1 MKYFDFA
8 AAGPMSEMAL
18 KVYMDAARSFP
29 GNPGSLH
36 DAGTGAADL
45 LLMCREQL
53 AGLFHTAPENI
64 VFTSGGTEGNV
75 LGLSALLSSAPPGR
89 RQILSGRTEHASVV
103 NELNRLEALGWS
115 VEYLDHVESGQV
127 NLNDLE
133 RRVSANTALVVL
145 QHVNSEIG
153 FLQDLKAVSSIVR
166 PAGAL
171 LHCDAVQSFG
181 KIPTAQLAG
190 FCDSISLSAHKVY
203 GPKGTGAVIFPAAR
217 RLKPPSPGVSHEMG
231 FRAGT
236 QDVPSIA
243 AFVTAAAWLCGQIG
257 TEYEKTK
264 RLRSLFITRLKEQGV
279 PFRVLE
285 SSASQ
290 LPHILALYVPG
301 VQGQLMMLE
310 LNRLGFAVSTGS
322 ACSIGQ
328 QKPSNAV
335 LAMGFGEETAKG
347 LVRISFGV
355 QTDAGETEELA
366 GAFAAA
372 AALALC

>member
-1 MKYFDFA
+1 MKYFDYA
-8 AAGPMSEMAL
+8 AAGPMNEAAL

-45 LLMCREQL
+45 LEMSRRQL
-53 AGLFHTAPENI
+53 AGLFHTEPEHI
-64 VFTSGGTEGNV
+64 VFTSGGSEGNA
-75 LGLSALLSSAPPGR
+75 LGISVLLSSAPPGR
-89 RQILSGRTEHASVV
+89 RQILSGRTEHASAV
-103 NELNRLEALGWS
+103 NELNRLEAEGWT
-115 VEYLDHVESGQV
+115 VEYLDHDENGHVK
-127 NLNDLE
+127 LADLE
-133 RRVSANTALVVL
+133 QKLSSDTALVVL

-153 FLQDLKAVSSIVR
+153 FIQDLQAVSSIIR

-181 KIPTAQLAG
+181 KIPTAQLAR

-236 QDVPSIA
+236 QDVPGIA
-243 AFVTAAAWLCGQIG
+243 AFVTAAASLSGQIEA
-257 TEYEKTK
+257 EYEKTK
-264 RLRSLFITRLKEQGV
+264 MLRSFFLAKLRELSV
-279 PFRVLE
+279 PFELLE
-285 SSASQ
+285 SDIAQ

-335 LAMGFGEETAKG
+335 LAMGRGEETAKG

-355 QTDAGETEELA
+355 PTDSSETEELA